1 MNYKAQY
8 KMHSPFDSWK
18 NASSFS
24 SESAAI
30 AEALRKKRA
39 GALMVR
45 VVDSKGKVI
54 YSS

>member
-8 KMHSPFDSWK
+8 KMSGPFDSWK
-18 NASSFS
+18 NASSYS
-24 SESAAI
+24 NESAAI
-30 AEALRKKRA
+30 AEALRKKRK
-39 GALMVR
+39 GAVMVR

>member
-8 KMHSPFDSWK
+8 KMSSPFDSWK
-18 NASSFS
+18 NASAYGN
-24 SESAAI
+24 ESAAI

-45 VVDSKGKVI
+45 VVDSKGRVI

>member
-1 MNYKAQY
+1 MK
-8 KMHSPFDSWK
+8 SPFDSWK

-24 SESAAI
+24 NESAAI

-39 GALMVR
+39 GALLVR
-45 VVDSKGKVI
+45 VVDSKGKTI

>member
-8 KMHSPFDSWK
+8 KMRSPFDSWK
-18 NASSFS
+18 NASSFGKES
-24 SESAAI
+24 SAI

-39 GALMVR
+39 GAIMVR
-45 VVDSKGKVI
+45 VVDSQGKIV

>member
-8 KMHSPFDSWK
+8 KMNSPFDSWK
-18 NASSFS
+18 NASSYS

-30 AEALRKKRA
+30 AEALRQKRR
-39 GALMVR
+39 GALLVR

-54 YSS
+54 YSA

>member
-8 KMHSPFDSWK
+8 KMRSPFDSWK

-24 SESAAI
+24 NESAAI

-39 GALMVR
+39 GALLVR
-45 VVDSKGKVI
+45 VVDSKGKTV
-54 YSS
+54 YSA